1 MLILPPYSRRE
12 DEQMQSRLSF
22 RAWGLFQKSPRKK
35 LKPFDKYNK
44 RLYNIIRLQEYDKVL
59 FMYYTVGKVRV
70 LTDFQALASKKGSDR
85 AYEWLNFG
93 EQKYGTTGAQKRR
106 VNINMKKIFEKLKSK
121 LGKNGSPAIALL
133 LFAAAF
139 TITVMS
145 IGSCTRIE
153 IDRYQFGQ
161 TVRSI
166 VDGEKGEVVAVINGT
181 EYYEQDLKLM
191 IEMLKISEPEYNSLK
206 EDQVKSLA
214 GNALVKQKLLLH
226 EFDRLKLTVAD
237 DEYNEY
243 VEKAKKEALDTIA
256 LNNDESK
263 ALTDYISGYGCTFTE
278 YWQDEYVLAS
288 YMDNIK
294 LDKVS
299 EYICEQKG
307 YSKVSSVYLEQ
318 YLTGLLNDGTYEVT
332 LFGEEFK

>member
-1 MLILPPYSRRE
+1 
-12 DEQMQSRLSF
+12 
-22 RAWGLFQKSPRKK
+22 
-35 LKPFDKYNK
+35 
-44 RLYNIIRLQEYDKVL
+44 
-59 FMYYTVGKVRV
+59 
-70 LTDFQALASKKGSDR
+70 
-85 AYEWLNFG
+85 
-93 EQKYGTTGAQKRR
+93 
-106 VNINMKKIFEKLKSK
+106 MKKIFEKLKSR
-121 LGKNGSPAIALL
+121 LGKNGSPAIALI
-133 LFAAAF
+133 LFAVAF

-153 IDRYQFGQ
+153 IDRYKFGQ

-181 EYYEQDLKLM
+181 EYYEQDLNLM
-191 IEMLKISEPEYNSLK
+191 IEMLKVSEPEYSSLK
-206 EDQVKSLA
+206 EDQIKSLA

-243 VEKAKKEALDTIA
+243 VEKSKKEALDTIA